1 MGMGKKSKRTKKV
14 KPPVAIEVSDILN
27 LARLAMSRVDVQP
40 LFWYFKWKRQPIL
53 GYLSSIPY
61 WYGNL
66 PIFAYTKLNCSLKGY
81 IAYMSVEREE
91 VVLTDSNDDN
101 RYMYGAV
108 VETEDEPPFIME
120 ALSGRSKLK
129 ENPVIIK
136 AGNINSLIRMLMI
149 LSDTNSSP
157 PLWYFEF
164 KGKHLLGL
172 IAPFFDYYDAN
183 ALPVF
188 FYVESDT
195 KPPASFIRYISLKTG
210 EEISYVPCISD
221 MKYFYGRIV
230 NVKSMPFFT
239 SSGSE
244 GRK

>member
-1 MGMGKKSKRTKKV
+1 MQKKKSAHMNRV

-40 LFWYFKWKRQPIL
+40 LFWYFKWKNRPIL

-66 PIFAYTKLNCSLKGY
+66 PIFAYTKFDGELKSY
-81 IAYMSVEREE
+81 IAYMSVEKEE
-91 VVLTDSNDDN
+91 VLLTNSNDDN
-101 RYMYGAV
+101 RYIYGAII
-108 VETEDEPPFIME
+108 ETEDKPPFITE
-120 ALSGRSKLK
+120 ALSGRNMLK
-129 ENPVIIK
+129 EKPILIK
-136 AGNINSLIRMLMI
+136 AGNINSLIRMLII

-164 KGKHLLGL
+164 KGKHVIGL
-172 IAPFFDYYDAN
+172 MAPFFDYYDAN

-188 FYVESDT
+188 FYVESDA
-195 KPPASFIRYISLKTG
+195 KPPASFIRYISLKSG

-239 SSGSE
+239 SLGL
-244 GRK
+244 GHRK

>member
-1 MGMGKKSKRTKKV
+1 MGKKSTRVKKV

-40 LFWYFKWKRQPIL
+40 LFWHFKWKNQPIL

-66 PIFAYTKLNCSLKGY
+66 PIFAYTKLNYELKSY
-81 IAYMSVEREE
+81 IAYMSVEKEE
-91 VVLTDSNDDN
+91 VLLTDNNDDS
-101 RYMYGAV
+101 RYMYGAII
-108 VETEDEPPFIME
+108 ETEDEPPFITE
-120 ALSGRSKLK
+120 ALSGRNKLK
-129 ENPVIIK
+129 DKPVLIK
-136 AGNINSLIRMLMI
+136 AGNLNSLIRMLII

-164 KGKHLLGL
+164 KGKHVLGL

-195 KPPASFIRYISLKTG
+195 KPPASFIRYISLKSG
-210 EEISYVPCISD
+210 EEISYVPYISD

-239 SSGSE
+239 GTSLE
-244 GRK
+244 YRK